1 MPKETAKEKKMRF
14 NKIGQTILLALSLTA
29 IIVAMSCSGADAT
42 KPSKLKGNVTE
53 FFSGT
58 EIMTVNSLS
67 NNMDLTTMS
76 ALTNS
81 EGRTVTEIVEVK
93 DTNGNLITVENVL
106 RNNSGGIY
114 QINLPTGTTGAGK
127 IKYKYNRKQAYSTR
141 NGSRDVYFSSYK
153 GSFTKGKGTFNYY
166 LDSIVYNNT
175 TYSGSLTESET
186 NVSITAYG
194 SLTSSAYATVNYS
207 YSSFGDIYASSLTVG
222 TDYTATNDGNTN
234 SIKLNMPTDHAGK
247 NYIVGYTLTN
257 GYSSIYGVK
266 RGIVPIAGSI
276 DITTNAIS
284 GMGMKSIDKIY
295 VY

>member
-257 GYSSIYGVK
+257 SYSSIYGVK

-276 DITTNAIS
+276 DITTNAIT

>member
-1 MPKETAKEKKMRF
+1 MRF

-276 DITTNAIS
+276 DITTNAIT

>member
-276 DITTNAIS
+276 DITTNAIT

>member
-1 MPKETAKEKKMRF
+1 M
-14 NKIGQTILLALSLTA
+14 
-29 IIVAMSCSGADAT
+29 
-42 KPSKLKGNVTE
+42 
-53 FFSGT
+53 
-58 EIMTVNSLS
+58 
-67 NNMDLTTMS
+67 
-76 ALTNS
+76 
-81 EGRTVTEIVEVK
+81 
-93 DTNGNLITVENVL
+93 
-106 RNNSGGIY
+106 
-114 QINLPTGTTGAGK
+114 
-127 IKYKYNRKQAYSTR
+127 
-141 NGSRDVYFSSYK
+141 
-153 GSFTKGKGTFNYY
+153 
-166 LDSIVYNNT
+166 

-276 DITTNAIS
+276 DITTNAIT

>member
-14 NKIGQTILLALSLTA
+14 NKIGQTILFALSLTA

-76 ALTNS
+76 ALTSS
-81 EGRTVTEIVEVK
+81 EGRAVTEIVEVK

-114 QINLPTGTTGAGK
+114 QINLPTGTTGAGR

-257 GYSSIYGVK
+257 SYSNIYGVK